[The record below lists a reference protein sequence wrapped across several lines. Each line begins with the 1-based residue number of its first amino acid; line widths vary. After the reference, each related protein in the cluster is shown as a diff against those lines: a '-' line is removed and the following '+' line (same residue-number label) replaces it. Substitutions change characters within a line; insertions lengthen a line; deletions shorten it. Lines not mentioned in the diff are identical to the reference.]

1 MGGTMVNRVLL
12 WATNNPRVQR
22 QMTENPRAR
31 RVSHRFVAGERL
43 DEALEVAGQLN
54 SEGIGAIL
62 DLLGEG
68 VKDLGGAAHAVE
80 QYEGATDAIAERR
93 LDATI
98 SIKLSQLGQTVDREA
113 CVANLNEI
121 LDHAQSVGVRV
132 EVDMEESGLV
142 SDTLSLFRE
151 AVTKHPETRLAIQAA
166 LRRTP
171 LDLEAMAS
179 LKPRIRLVKGA
190 YAEPVQLAQQGK
202 KEISAQYKYLTDWLF
217 QYGTDPAFG
226 THDGELIDY
235 ARQAAI
241 KAGKGPQEFEIQV
254 LYGIRRDLQHELTAA
269 GYRVRVYIPFGE
281 AWYPYLTRRM
291 AERPANLFFFL
302 RAVIGR

>member
-1 MGGTMVNRVLL
+1 MVNRVLL
-12 WATNNPRVQR
+12 WATNNPRLQH
-22 QMTENPRAR
+22 QMTENRVAR

-43 DEALEVAGQLN
+43 EEALEAAAGLN
-54 SEGIGAIL
+54 GEGIGAIL

-68 VKDLGGAAHAVE
+68 VTDLAGASHAVE
-80 QYEGATDAIAERR
+80 QYEGATDAIAERG
-93 LDATI
+93 LDSTI
-98 SIKLSQLGQTVDREA
+98 SIKLSQLGQTVDRDA

-121 LDHAQSVGVRV
+121 LDHAQAVGVRV
-132 EVDMEESGLV
+132 EVDMEDSSLV
-142 SDTLSLFRE
+142 SDTLSLFGE
-151 AVTKHPETRLAIQAA
+151 ALVKHPETRLAIQAA

-190 YAEPVQLAQQGK
+190 YAEPVELAQQGK
-202 KEISAQYKYLTDWLF
+202 AEIRAQYKYLTDWLF
-217 QYGTDPAFG
+217 QSGTDPAFG
-226 THDGELIDY
+226 THDGELVDY
-235 ARQAAI
+235 ARQAAVR
-241 KAGKGPQEFEIQV
+241 AGRSPKDFEIQI
-254 LYGIRRDLQHELTAA
+254 LYGIRRDLQQQLTAD

-291 AERPANLFFFL
+291 AERPSNMLFFL

>member
-1 MGGTMVNRVLL
+1 MVNRALL
-12 WATNNPRVQR
+12 WATNNPRLQH
-22 QMTENPRAR
+22 QMTENRIAR

-43 DEALEVAGQLN
+43 DEALEVATQLN

-68 VKDLGGAAHAVE
+68 VTDLAGATHAIE
-80 QYEGATDAIAERR
+80 QYEEATDAIAERG

-98 SIKLSQLGQTVDREA
+98 SIKLSQLGQTVDRSA

-132 EVDMEESGLV
+132 EIDMEESGLV
-142 SDTLSLFRE
+142 ADTLSLFRE
-151 AVTKHPETRLAIQAA
+151 AVIKHPETRLAIQAA

-190 YAEPVQLAQQGK
+190 YAEPVELAQQGK
-202 KEISAQYKYLTDWLF
+202 DEIKAQYKYLTDWLF

-226 THDGELIDY
+226 THDGELVEY
-235 ARQAAI
+235 AKQAAV
-241 KAGKGPQEFEIQV
+241 KAGKGPKDFEIQV
-254 LYGIRRDLQHELTAA
+254 LYGIRRDLQHELTKA
-269 GYRVRVYIPFGE
+269 GYRVHVYIPFGE

-291 AERPANLFFFL
+291 AERPRNLFFFL
-302 RAVIGR
+302 RAVVGR

>member
-1 MGGTMVNRVLL
+1 MVNRVLL
-12 WATNNPRVQR
+12 WATNNPRLQH
-22 QMTENPRAR
+22 QMTENRIAR

-43 DEALEVAGQLN
+43 EEALAAAAALN
-54 SEGIGAIL
+54 AEGIGAIL

-68 VKDLGGAAHAVE
+68 VTDLAGAAHAVE
-80 QYEGATDAIAERR
+80 QYEEATDAIAERG
-93 LDATI
+93 LDSTI
-98 SIKLSQLGQTVDREA
+98 SIKLSQLGQTVDRDA

-132 EVDMEESGLV
+132 EVDMEDSSLV
-142 SDTLSLFRE
+142 PDTLSLFRE
-151 AVTKHPETRLAIQAA
+151 ALIKHPETRLAIQAA

-190 YAEPVQLAQQGK
+190 YAEPMELAQRGK
-202 KEISAQYKYLTDWLF
+202 EEIKAQYKYLTDWLF

-226 THDGELIDY
+226 THDGELVDY
-235 ARQAAI
+235 AREAAV
-241 KAGKGPQEFEIQV
+241 KAGKRRKDFEIQV
-254 LYGIRRDLQHELTAA
+254 LYGIRRDLQQQLTAA

-291 AERPANLFFFL
+291 AERPSNLLFFL
-302 RAVIGR
+302 RAVMGR